1 MFSFFSGGGGGVRGG
16 WVSECF
22 LQITQIKIK
31 KKKIFRGGGGGEKGG
46 GGGGER
52 GPSKWMLF
60 TNNPN
65 QN

>member
-46 GGGGER
+46 GGGGWE
-52 GPSKWMLF
+52 GAE
-60 TNNPN
+60 
-65 QN
+65 